1 MRISISRG
9 IGRRASH
16 APGCLAAGAC
26 LTVLLAH
33 GARAAAVL
41 SVQAPAGEFAST
53 DARWQPWLGCW
64 ELSHEM
70 LDDPEQRRPTD
81 VPLTRSVPDPSTA
94 IRVCVT
100 PEGATSGVRMST
112 EVDGRPVIEE
122 RLVADGTEQPV
133 DEANCRGS
141 RRAEWSEDGL
151 RLFSRAEITCAGEA
165 AQSVSHLAT
174 IVSGTWVDVQAI
186 TREAR
191 QGVRVRRYRRIGNAR
206 PDPENSAIAGT
217 GSFDVADVKEASAKV
232 TPLVLQA
239 ALVETAARFRLTGR
253 TMIELDRA
261 GVADEVT
268 DVMVAL
274 TYPDRFTVARERGAA
289 ATSSR
294 RTPSMT
300 SAKTRPICGGT
311 RRSPTPAGASPTTGT
326 RRTS

>member
-33 GARAAAVL
+33 GARADAVL
-41 SVQAPAGEFAST
+41 SVPAGEFASN
-53 DARWQPWLGCW
+53 DARWQPWRGCW
-64 ELSHEM
+64 ELSHEV

-81 VPLTRSVPDPSTA
+81 VPLTRNVADPSTA

-112 EVDGRPVIEE
+112 E
-122 RLVADGTEQPV
+122 EQG
-133 DEANCRGS
+133 DRRHRIIRCR
-141 RRAEWSEDGL
+141 R
-151 RLFSRAEITCAGEA
+151 
-165 AQSVSHLAT
+165 
-174 IVSGTWVDVQAI
+174 
-186 TREAR
+186 R
-191 QGVRVRRYRRIGNAR
+191 QGGQRKGNPAR
-206 PDPENSAIAGT
+206 PEGGAG
-217 GSFDVADVKEASAKV
+217 GDGCPVPPDW
-232 TPLVLQA
+232 PHD
-239 ALVETAARFRLTGR
+239 G
-253 TMIELDRA
+253 ELDRA

>member
-191 QGVRVRRYRRIGNAR
+191 QGVRVRRYRRIGDAR
-206 PDPENSAIAGT
+206 PDPENRAIAGT

-232 TPLVLQA
+232 TPLVLKA

-253 TMIELDRA
+253 TMVSWIA
-261 GVADEVT
+261 PAW
-268 DVMVAL
+268 
-274 TYPDRFTVARERGAA
+274 P
-289 ATSSR
+289 
-294 RTPSMT
+294 
-300 SAKTRPICGGT
+300 TR
-311 RRSPTPAGASPTTGT
+311 
-326 RRTS
+326 